1 MATAPNSRRRTSAS
15 SKTKNGKAAAAPRKA
30 GSQAAKKTSSK
41 KRSPQPEESFL
52 PVVLLFVV
60 FCVLVILCLCMFG
73 VIKGSFG
80 PFVKS
85 LLLGLF
91 GLLAYVLP
99 LVLIAAMFYQVF
111 IAEYRMPGHKL
122 AGFILVLVFL
132 GMFLAFLGTDLEAL
146 SAQLQYQDTFFDKL
160 AYVNKKLY
168 TEAGGGGVIL
178 GIPALIFQGLFGKGG
193 GLFVIIL
200 LIIFSFLLIG
210 GRGFFDNMM
219 EIVSGQRG
227 NVSRRNRYQEE
238 DEWQDEDEAAR
249 LEEEARA
256 AREERR
262 RRHIEQQREAARKRA
277 DHEEELRIAQEE
289 RERLKEAKRIKKQE
303 NERRRKEAEERA
315 EDERILSTSNPGRR
329 RLNQAAFEMGV
340 PGRHKLDDIHEI
352 TLLPNEAVMPA
363 DESGS
368 VSAENN
374 SLNVSDTKRIYEDEI
389 REVTVP
395 SDNNATD
402 KPEAELKTDTAK
414 IKADIDNI
422 RIKPYDEVKE
432 VSEKPE
438 TAELNKA
445 PDAESLKEVP
455 KPQEELP
462 LKPKPSFF
470 EEDIAED
477 GAKAAADN
485 KGTAVTAAPAAPAIQ
500 QPKPEAG
507 SEDIKSA
514 QNTAPQI
521 PYEKPPITL
530 LKDPKKGTR
539 KDTEAEL
546 KETALLLQQTL
557 KSFGVVATVNDISQ
571 GPSVTRFE
579 LQLGEG
585 IKVNKI
591 VNLADDLK
599 LNLAAEEIRIE
610 APIPGKAAVGI
621 EIPNKERI
629 PVSLKELIESPEFK
643 KASSKLTFVVGK
655 DISGHVIVGDIG
667 KMPHLLVAGTT
678 GSGKSVFTNSII
690 QSILFNADPDE
701 VKLIL
706 IDPKVVEF
714 SVYNGIPHLLMPVV
728 TEPRKANVALAWA
741 VAEMSRRYKLF
752 ADHDVR
758 GIDAY
763 NEQVEQGKVLDDDGS
778 VAKKLPKIVIV
789 VDELADLMMVA
800 GKEVEDSIC
809 RLAQLARAA
818 GIHLIIAT
826 QRPSVDVIT
835 GLIKANMPSRVA
847 LKCGS
852 GVDSRTILDA
862 TGAEKL
868 LGYGDMLYSP
878 QGFTKP
884 LRVQGA
890 FVSDA
895 EVQQVAEFLKS
906 RTQAQEVYD
915 QKVLDEVS
923 NMTEAPSASAEQSSD
938 ADTGDGLDEYFEKAC
953 RFVIEKEKASSGML
967 QRVFK
972 IGFNRAA
979 RIIDQME
986 ANGIVGPEEGTK
998 PRKVLMS
1005 IEQLEEFLK
1014 SR

>member
-15 SKTKNGKAAAAPRKA
+15 SKTKGGKSSPAAGRSGA
-30 GSQAAKKTSSK
+30 SAAKKNSSK

-80 PFVKS
+80 PFVRS
-85 LLLGLF
+85 LMLGLF

-99 LVLIAAMFYQVF
+99 LILIAAMFYQVF
-111 IAEYRMPGHKL
+111 IAEYRTPGHKL
-122 AGFILVLVFL
+122 AGFILILVFL

-160 AYVNKKLY
+160 GFLNKQLY
-168 TEAGGGGVIL
+168 SEAGGGGVLL
-178 GIPALIFQGLFGKGG
+178 GIPALIFHGLFGKGG

-200 LIIFSFLLIG
+200 FIIFSFLLIG

-219 EIVSGQRG
+219 EIVSGQREI
-227 NVSRRNRYQEE
+227 VSRKNRYQEE
-238 DEWQDEDEAAR
+238 EEWIDEDEAAR

-262 RRHIEQQREAARKRA
+262 RKHIEQQREAARKRA
-277 DHEEELRIAQEE
+277 HHEEEVRIAQEE
-289 RERLKEAKRIKKQE
+289 RERVKEEKRIRKQE

-352 TLLPNEAVMPA
+352 TLLPNEAMPGGSEA
-363 DESGS
+363 GFISGESTS
-368 VSAENN
+368 DNT
-374 SLNVSDTKRIYEDEI
+374 DTKRIYEDEI
-389 REVTVP
+389 REVTLP
-395 SDNNATD
+395 S
-402 KPEAELKTDTAK
+402 DTAK
-414 IKADIDNI
+414 AEAVKENVSDDAAGIKNDIDNI
-422 RIKPYDEVKE
+422 KIRPYEEVKE
-432 VSEKPE
+432 ITAEPEAVNEAEVKETVSE
-438 TAELNKA
+438 N
-445 PDAESLKEVP
+445 V

-462 LKPKPSFF
+462 IKPQPSFF
-470 EEDIAED
+470 DEEDTVPEKKEDRAVSAPAPAEVKKTP
-477 GAKAAADN
+477 AVAEETKAA
-485 KGTAVTAAPAAPAIQ
+485 Q
-500 QPKPEAG
+500 
-507 SEDIKSA
+507 SA
-514 QNTAPQI
+514 APQI
-521 PYEKPPITL
+521 PYEKPPISL
-530 LKDPKKGTR
+530 LKDPKKGTK

-629 PVSLKELIESPEFK
+629 PVSLKELIESAEFK

-741 VAEMSRRYKLF
+741 VAEMGRRYKLF
-752 ADHDVR
+752 AEHDVR

-763 NEQVEQGKVLDDDGS
+763 NEQVDQGKVLEDDGS

-789 VDELADLMMVA
+789 VD
-800 GKEVEDSIC
+800 
-809 RLAQLARAA
+809 
-818 GIHLIIAT
+818 
-826 QRPSVDVIT
+826 
-835 GLIKANMPSRVA
+835 
-847 LKCGS
+847 
-852 GVDSRTILDA
+852 
-862 TGAEKL
+862 
-868 LGYGDMLYSP
+868 
-878 QGFTKP
+878 
-884 LRVQGA
+884 
-890 FVSDA
+890 
-895 EVQQVAEFLKS
+895 
-906 RTQAQEVYD
+906 
-915 QKVLDEVS
+915 
-923 NMTEAPSASAEQSSD
+923 
-938 ADTGDGLDEYFEKAC
+938 
-953 RFVIEKEKASSGML
+953 
-967 QRVFK
+967 
-972 IGFNRAA
+972 
-979 RIIDQME
+979 
-986 ANGIVGPEEGTK
+986 
-998 PRKVLMS
+998 
-1005 IEQLEEFLK
+1005 
-1014 SR
+1014 

>member
-15 SKTKNGKAAAAPRKA
+15 SKTKGGKSSPAAGRSGA
-30 GSQAAKKTSSK
+30 SAAKKNSSK

-80 PFVKS
+80 PFVRS
-85 LLLGLF
+85 LMLGLF

-99 LVLIAAMFYQVF
+99 LILIAAMFYQVF
-111 IAEYRMPGHKL
+111 IAEYRTPGHKL
-122 AGFILVLVFL
+122 AGFILILVFL

-160 AYVNKKLY
+160 GFLNKQLY
-168 TEAGGGGVIL
+168 SEAGGGGVLL
-178 GIPALIFQGLFGKGG
+178 GIPALIFHGLFGKGG

-200 LIIFSFLLIG
+200 FIIFSFLLIG

-219 EIVSGQRG
+219 EIVSGQREI
-227 NVSRRNRYQEE
+227 VSRKNRYQEE
-238 DEWQDEDEAAR
+238 EEWIDEDEAAR

-262 RRHIEQQREAARKRA
+262 RKHIEQQREAARKRA
-277 DHEEELRIAQEE
+277 HHEEEVRIAQEE
-289 RERLKEAKRIKKQE
+289 RERVKEEKRIRKQE

-352 TLLPNEAVMPA
+352 TLLPNEAMPGGSEA
-363 DESGS
+363 GFISGESAS
-368 VSAENN
+368 DNT
-374 SLNVSDTKRIYEDEI
+374 DTKRIYEDEI
-389 REVTVP
+389 REVTLP
-395 SDNNATD
+395 S
-402 KPEAELKTDTAK
+402 DTAK
-414 IKADIDNI
+414 AEAVKENISDDAAGIKNDIDNI
-422 RIKPYDEVKE
+422 KIRPYEEVKE
-432 VSEKPE
+432 ITAEPEAVKEETEVKETVSE
-438 TAELNKA
+438 N
-445 PDAESLKEVP
+445 V

-470 EEDIAED
+470 DEEDTVPEKKEDRAVSAPAPAEVKKTP
-477 GAKAAADN
+477 AAAEETKAA
-485 KGTAVTAAPAAPAIQ
+485 
-500 QPKPEAG
+500 
-507 SEDIKSA
+507 
-514 QNTAPQI
+514 QNAAPQI
-521 PYEKPPITL
+521 PYEKPPISL
-530 LKDPKKGTR
+530 LKDPKKGTK

-629 PVSLKELIESPEFK
+629 PVSLKELIESAEFK

-741 VAEMSRRYKLF
+741 VAEMGRRYKLF

-763 NEQVEQGKVLDDDGS
+763 NEQVDQGKVLEDDGS

-906 RTQAQEVYD
+906 RTQQQEVYD

-923 NMTEAPSASAEQSSD
+923 NMTEAPSDSSDQSSD
-938 ADTGDGLDEYFEKAC
+938 SDAGDGLDEYFEKAC

-986 ANGIVGPEEGTK
+986 ANNIVGPEEGTK

-1005 IEQLEEFLK
+1005 MEQLEEFLK